1 MNIKLPW
8 TKLYFSDFLNGCRG
22 LTHQQKGIYFTLF
35 CLAGMENGRGLPNDF
50 DELCLSVNVYD
61 KNPEK
66 VEELK
71 HDLTL
76 VLNKKFILVDN
87 RYHNQ
92 RQLDDFN
99 NEIQTIKNKSMAGKM
114 SVMNKRSTQAK
125 QKLNTVSE
133 SESISIFNNDIWPNL
148 KFKKG
153 SKVVALN
160 SYLKKAFDIDKET
173 LIKKYNELCSSTAD
187 PKFIPHFSTWLN
199 QERWEEEISV
209 KKETYNFETT
219 PRKSYKDYVWF
230 VKKGMRS
237 TAISDDMVRQM
248 RKENLITEEEFK
260 KW

>member
-8 TKLYFSDFLNGCRG
+8 TKLYYSDFLNGCRG

-50 DELCLSVNVYD
+50 DELCLSVNIYD

-76 VLNKKFILVDN
+76 VLNKKFILFEE

-99 NEIQTIKNKSMAGKM
+99 NEVQTIKNKSMAGKI
-114 SVMNKRSTQAK
+114 SVLNKRSTQAK

-133 SESISIFNNDIWPNL
+133 SESISYFNYIWENI
-148 KFKKG
+148 KYKKG
-153 SKVVALN
+153 SKVVALS

-173 LIKKYNELCSSTAD
+173 LIKKYNDLCLNTTD

-209 KKETYNFETT
+209 KKETDNFGIQL
-219 PRKSYKDYVWF
+219 RNG
-230 VKKGMRS
+230 KKKQEKQEKNR
-237 TAISDDMVRQM
+237 TI
-248 RKENLITEEEFK
+248 
-260 KW
+260 

>member
-114 SVMNKRSTQAK
+114 SVINKRSTQAK

-153 SKVVALN
+153 SKIVALN

-173 LIKKYNELCSSTAD
+173 LIKKYNELCSNTAD

-219 PRKSYKDYVWF
+219 SRKSYKDYVFF

>member
-8 TKLYFSDFLNGCRG
+8 SKLYFSDFLNGCRG

-76 VLNKKFILVDN
+76 VLNKKFILFEE

-114 SVMNKRSTQAK
+114 SVINKRSTQAK

-153 SKVVALN
+153 SKIVALN

-173 LIKKYNELCSSTAD
+173 LIKKYNELCSNTAD

-219 PRKSYKDYVWF
+219 SRKSYKDYVFF

>member
-76 VLNKKFILVDN
+76 VLNKKFILIDN

-125 QKLNTVSE
+125 QK
-133 SESISIFNNDIWPNL
+133 
-148 KFKKG
+148 
-153 SKVVALN
+153 VVALN

-173 LIKKYNELCSSTAD
+173 LIKKYNELCSNTAD

-219 PRKSYKDYVWF
+219 PRKSYKDYVFF